1 MVFMN
6 RVLLIESDIS
16 GIKYAEEFIESV
28 SFDIGIG
35 KETYGKVIVAV
46 MEAVNNAI
54 LHGNQNHPEKKVKI
68 AFSAKEQE
76 LTVEVTDE
84 GSGFI
89 PDSIPDPTKPEN
101 IESLSGRGVFLM
113 SRLSDRIEFNA
124 KGNSVKML
132 FNGITS

>member
-1 MVFMN
+1 MN
-6 RVLLIESDIS
+6 KVLLIESDMS
-16 GIKYAEEFIESV
+16 GLKYAEEFIESV
-28 SFDIGIG
+28 SSDIGVG

-54 LHGNQNHPEKKVKI
+54 LHGNKNDPQKKVKI
-68 AFSAKEQE
+68 AFTSGERE

-84 GSGFI
+84 GSGFV
-89 PDSIPDPTKPEN
+89 PESVPDPTKPEN

-113 SRLSDRIEFNA
+113 SRLSDGIEFND

-132 FNGITS
+132 FNEIKS